1 VNQRLT
7 QILCDVLDLDPARV
21 GPDLMREEVDQWD
34 SLNHLKVV
42 TAVEE
47 AFDLK
52 LTMQE
57 IETVDGIA
65 RLIDLLEAHYRL
77 WSP

>member
-21 GPDLMREEVDQWD
+21 GPGLMREEVDQWD

-57 IETVDGIA
+57 IESVDGIA
-65 RLIDLLEAHYRL
+65 RLIDLLEAHDRL
-77 WSP
+77 

>member
-57 IETVDGIA
+57 IESVDGIA
-65 RLIDLLEAHYRL
+65 RLIDLLEAHDRL
-77 WSP
+77 

>member
-7 QILCDVLDLDPARV
+7 QVLCDVLDLDPARV
-21 GPDLMREEVDQWD
+21 GPDLMREEVDRWD

-57 IETVDGIA
+57 IESVDGIA
-65 RLIDLLEAHYRL
+65 RLIDLLEAHDRL
-77 WSP
+77 

>member
-7 QILCDVLDLDPARV
+7 QVLCDVLDLDPGRV

-57 IETVDGIA
+57 IESVDGIA
-65 RLIDLLEAHYRL
+65 RLVALLEGHDRL
-77 WSP
+77 

>member
-1 VNQRLT
+1 MNQRLT
-7 QILCDVLDLDPARV
+7 QVLCDVLDLDPARV

-57 IETVDGIA
+57 IESVDGIA
-65 RLIDLLEAHYRL
+65 RLIDLLEAHDRL
-77 WSP
+77 

>member
-7 QILCDVLDLDPARV
+7 QVLCDVLDLDPARV
-21 GPDLMREEVDQWD
+21 GPGLMREEVDQWD

-57 IETVDGIA
+57 IESVDGIA
-65 RLIDLLEAHYRL
+65 RLIDLL
-77 WSP
+77 

>member
-7 QILCDVLDLDPARV
+7 QVLCDVLDLDPARV

-57 IETVDGIA
+57 IESVDRIA
-65 RLIDLLEAHYRL
+65 RLIDLLEAHDRL
-77 WSP
+77 

>member
-1 VNQRLT
+1 
-7 QILCDVLDLDPARV
+7 
-21 GPDLMREEVDQWD
+21 
-34 SLNHLKVV
+34 LNHLKVV

-57 IETVDGIA
+57 IESVDGIA
-65 RLIDLLEAHYRL
+65 RLIDLLEAHDRL
-77 WSP
+77 

>member
-7 QILCDVLDLDPARV
+7 QVLCDVLDLDPARV
-21 GPDLMREEVDQWD
+21 GPDLMRDEVDQWD

-57 IETVDGIA
+57 IESVDGIA
-65 RLIDLLEAHYRL
+65 RLIDLLEAHDRL
-77 WSP
+77 

>member
-7 QILCDVLDLDPARV
+7 QVLCDVLDLDPARV

-57 IETVDGIA
+57 IESVDGIA
-65 RLIDLLEAHYRL
+65 RLIDLLEAHDRL
-77 WSP
+77 

>member
-7 QILCDVLDLDPARV
+7 QVLCDVLDLDPAVV
-21 GPDLMREEVDQWD
+21 GPNLTRDEVDQWD

-57 IETVDGIA
+57 IESVDGIA
-65 RLIDLLEAHYRL
+65 RLIDLLEAHDRL
-77 WSP
+77 

>member
-7 QILCDVLDLDPARV
+7 QVLCDVLDLHPARV
-21 GPDLMREEVDQWD
+21 GRDLMREEVDQWD

-57 IETVDGIA
+57 IESVDGIA
-65 RLIDLLEAHYRL
+65 RLIDLLEAHDRL
-77 WSP
+77 

>member
-7 QILCDVLDLDPARV
+7 QVLCDVLDLDPGRV
-21 GPDLMREEVDQWD
+21 APDLMREEVDQWD

-57 IETVDGIA
+57 IESVDGIA
-65 RLIDLLEAHYRL
+65 RLVALLEGHDRL
-77 WSP
+77 

>member
-7 QILCDVLDLDPARV
+7 QVLCDVLDLDPARV

-57 IETVDGIA
+57 IESVDGIA
-65 RLIDLLEAHYRL
+65 RLIDLLEAPDRL
-77 WSP
+77 